1 MHFSAGMVY
10 DIVLI
15 VMFLYI
21 LWRGWRQGMVS
32 ELVRLAG
39 WVAAIVLVSVYSAQW
54 AEKLYHGFVEQI
66 AVNAV
71 AKAIPPDVISA
82 LESGALAVQSLQE
95 ILNSL
100 NGFFG
105 SQPVDATTVN
115 NIITMFQ
122 QDAGSLAQII
132 TQTVLQ
138 PVLITVSQVLLGFL
152 LLEGCL
158 FVSRL
163 IARLVAAHRRN
174 TDSLL
179 SMTNRILGLA
189 LGFGEGLAT
198 VYVYVF
204 LLSLAAMFVSTKWL
218 SQDVLQGTVF
228 VRLFL

>member
-1 MHFSAGMVY
+1 MRA
-10 DIVLI
+10 
-15 VMFLYI
+15 
-21 LWRGWRQGMVS
+21 
-32 ELVRLAG
+32 E
-39 WVAAIVLVSVYSAQW
+39 VAAIVLVSVYSAQW